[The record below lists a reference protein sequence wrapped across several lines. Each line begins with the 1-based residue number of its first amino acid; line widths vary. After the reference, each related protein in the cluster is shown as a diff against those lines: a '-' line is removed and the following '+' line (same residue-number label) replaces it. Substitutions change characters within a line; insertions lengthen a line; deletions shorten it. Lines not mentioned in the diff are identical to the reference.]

1 MPNEYY
7 QEINLEC
14 IANGDKQTQGAVNYY
29 LAKVR
34 SLLEQWQDE
43 FKTVASYHN
52 IKITIKREK
61 HYEQKRESTERA
73 ADKRW

>member
-7 QEINLEC
+7 REINC
-14 IANGDKQTQGAVNYY
+14 TGIANGDKQTQGAVNYY

-43 FKTVASYHN
+43 FKTVAPCHN
-52 IKITIKREK
+52 ITIIIKREK
-61 HYEQKRESTERA
+61 HYEQKWESTERA
-73 ADKRW
+73 ADKS